1 MLPRLAILWVML
13 GGSVFAKE
21 FSQADREWWAFLPV
35 TKPAVPTV
43 GTNWALNELDHFVA
57 RKLET
62 QNLSPAKEAD
72 RRTLIRRLSFDLT
85 GLPPSPEQIAE
96 FLADRSP
103 DAYEKLVD
111 RLLDSPHYGERLATF
126 WLDLVR
132 YADSDGYRADH
143 YRPDAWRYRDYVIR
157 SFNQDKPLNRLIQIR
172 VTVLPHPPHLGHD
185 VCVDVT
191 LRHQLALCPP
201 HTELIE
207 RDLPAAVLIHLR
219 KD

>member
-13 GGSVFAKE
+13 CGSVFAKE

-43 GTNWALNELDHFVA
+43 GTNWALNELDHFVV

-111 RLLDSPHYGERLATF
+111 RLLDSPH
-126 WLDLVR
+126 
-132 YADSDGYRADH
+132 
-143 YRPDAWRYRDYVIR
+143 
-157 SFNQDKPLNRLIQIR
+157 
-172 VTVLPHPPHLGHD
+172 
-185 VCVDVT
+185 
-191 LRHQLALCPP
+191 
-201 HTELIE
+201 
-207 RDLPAAVLIHLR
+207 
-219 KD
+219 